1 MKKFKLFKLI
11 LIILFFF
18 KLILT
23 PSFAD
28 NNLEIESKLWEALD
42 KNLKKQGEQKQKEQ
56 EEEEQRQKEREEQKL
71 KQEEEEQRQKER
83 KEQKLKQEEGEQKL
97 KQEKEEQS
105 QRERK
110 EAKALLSKLF
120 SKNELSIIAKIGNE
134 IVTSYDLEFEI
145 KYLMALSPN
154 IKSLT
159 HEQKINLAKESII
172 REKVKINEILKYFK
186 LGQEADYLDK
196 VAAES
201 YHKLGLKNEF
211 EFGTYLSNYDL
222 TVDDVKKKIEIEV
235 LWNKLIYS
243 KYRDQVE
250 IDTENIKKKL
260 KEEELKL
267 KKQEVFLLSEIL
279 FYAKSKKELDKKY
292 IKILKSIEEEGF
304 KNTATIYSISD
315 TAKFGGL
322 IGWIQKN
329 QLSDLVINEILKI
342 NVGEFT
348 KPINVP
354 SGVIII
360 KIDEKKIKEL
370 KIDLDLDLELK
381 KMIQYEKNRKLKQF
395 SFIHYKK
402 IKNNIKIHEN

>member
-105 QRERK
+105 QKERK

-250 IDTENIKKKL
+250 IDTEKIKKKL

-381 KMIQYEKNRKLKQF
+381 KIIKYEKNKKLRQF

>member
-105 QRERK
+105 QKERK

-250 IDTENIKKKL
+250 IDTEKIKKKL

-329 QLSDLVINEILKI
+329 QLSDLVINEILKT

-381 KMIQYEKNRKLKQF
+381 KIIKYEKNKKLRQF

>member
-105 QRERK
+105 QKERK

-250 IDTENIKKKL
+250 IDTEKIKKKL

-354 SGVIII
+354 SGLLIIR
-360 KIDEKKIKEL
+360 IDEKKIKES
-370 KIDLDLDLELK
+370 KIDFDLELK
-381 KMIQYEKNRKLKQF
+381 KIISYEKNKKLRQF

-402 IKNNIKIHEN
+402 IKNNIKIYEN

>member
-1 MKKFKLFKLI
+1 MKKFKLFNLI

-23 PSFAD
+23 PSFAA

-42 KNLKKQGEQKQKEQ
+42 KNLKKQEEQKQKEQ
-56 EEEEQRQKEREEQKL
+56 EEDEQKQKEQEEDEQKQKEQEEQR
-71 KQEEEEQRQKER
+71 
-83 KEQKLKQEEGEQKL
+83 L
-97 KQEKEEQS
+97 KQEKEEKRLKQEEVEKR
-105 QRERK
+105 QK
-110 EAKALLSKLF
+110 EQGETKALLSKLF
-120 SKNELSIIAKIGNE
+120 PKNELSIIAKIGNE
-134 IVTSYDLEFEI
+134 IITSYDLEVEI

-154 IKSLT
+154 IKSLKQ
-159 HEQKINLAKESII
+159 EQKINLAKESII

-186 LGQEADYLDK
+186 LGQEAEADHLDE
-196 VAAES
+196 VAADT
-201 YHKLGLKNEF
+201 YRKLGLKNNF
-211 EFGTYLSNYDL
+211 EFGNYLSNYNL
-222 TVDDVKKKIEIEV
+222 TIDEIKKKIEIEL

-243 KYRDQVE
+243 KYRNQVE
-250 IDTENIKKKL
+250 IDTEKIKKRL

-267 KKQEVFLLSEIL
+267 EKKEVFLLSEIL

-292 IKILKSIEEEGF
+292 IEILKSIGKEGF

-329 QLSDLVINEILKI
+329 QLSNIVIDEILKI
-342 NVGEFT
+342 NIGEFT

-354 SGVIII
+354 SGILIIR
-360 KIDEKKIKEL
+360 IDEKKIEES
-370 KIDLDLDLELK
+370 KIDLDFELE
-381 KMIQYEKNRKLKQF
+381 KMIKYEKNRKLNQF

-402 IKNNIKIHEN
+402 IKNNTRIYEN

>member
-105 QRERK
+105 QKERK

-348 KPINVP
+348 KPINVT

-381 KMIQYEKNRKLKQF
+381 KIIKYEKNKKLRQF

>member
-186 LGQEADYLDK
+186 LGQEVDYLDK

-201 YHKLGLKNEF
+201 YRKLGLKNEF

-250 IDTENIKKKL
+250 IDTEKIKKKL

-381 KMIQYEKNRKLKQF
+381 KIIKYEKNKKLRQF